1 MMASVAGW
9 MWWRNRGLNG
19 RFSALGLEVRPLA
32 VRPAQPEGLL
42 RFSLASPRGWQARQG
57 TWCLELTRGRAAEAG
72 WSLALRPAR
81 FTARHW
87 PLAHAAT
94 LDGLLNLARRLAT
107 RPGLLLPEGAQEV
120 TTWLEGDL
128 EFVLPVAQQRIM
140 ALAEGGYALRN
151 AAAGAPSRRR
161 PRTPCWPRAVPF
173 PQVAAEPA
181 RPPAMAGG
189 RLKDQGVWGVRKASR
204 RPAIS
209 CVTAS
214 AAGGSICAMI
224 GPA

>member
-1 MMASVAGW
+1 MSLSFRPRFSPLPALAVLGAAGIGASFGGMPELSRPSGSVPLMSLAMMASVAGW
-9 MWWRNRGLNG
+9 MWWRNRGLTG

-42 RFSLASPRGWQARQG
+42 RFSLASPQGWQARQG

-107 RPGLLLPEGAQEV
+107 RPGLLLPEGAQDV

-151 AAAGAPSRRR
+151 AAAWR
-161 PRTPCWPRAVPF
+161 
-173 PQVAAEPA
+173 
-181 RPPAMAGG
+181 
-189 RLKDQGVWGVRKASR
+189 
-204 RPAIS
+204 AIS
-209 CVTAS
+209 PQTADTML
-214 AAGGSICAMI
+214 AQGSPVPTS
-224 GPA
+224 GR